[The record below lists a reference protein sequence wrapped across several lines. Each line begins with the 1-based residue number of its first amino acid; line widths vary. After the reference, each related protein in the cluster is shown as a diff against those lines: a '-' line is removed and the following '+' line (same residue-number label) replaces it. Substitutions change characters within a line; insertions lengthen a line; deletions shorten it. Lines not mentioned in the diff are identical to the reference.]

1 MRFPIQKLLVFCIPL
16 ILVLPTQAEAAL
28 TYVGGVSGSGTGAT
42 YNISLTSLTGGSG
55 STALEGDIV
64 VVITGWAS
72 TANGNPGVT
81 TAGYTEEPG
90 STDLYSNDT
99 RDANVSANWKI
110 MGSTPDTSV
119 TVSGF
124 NNAANGGGTV
134 VQVWRGVDQTT
145 PMDATVTT
153 TSASNQSASSP
164 DSPSIT
170 PVTSGAYVISAGLGT
185 DDTTPLT
192 KTAPSG
198 YSNAVAVTGT
208 GSTMSVTV
216 GIASK
221 AWSSGAENPA
231 AWTGGETSTS
241 DSWAAFTIALRP
253 AFAPTVTTQAESSVT
268 QTTVT
273 VNGNITSTKGISPT
287 IRGFA
292 WGTNANLSGGDT
304 ATTTE
309 NGTFSAGAFTGSL
322 SSLTCNTTYYSRPYA
337 TNSIGTGLGTIDS
350 FTTSSCV
357 STPTVTTNFAGSI
370 NFNSANL
377 VGSITAT
384 GGADATQNGFAYGTD
399 STLATVIATTT
410 LGGFTGTGAFNGGI
424 GGLSN
429 DITYYFRAYATN
441 TGGTGYGSIISF
453 VTGNSTPSRKI
464 RLLEGFSIKFFN
476 GKIVLFGN

>member
-1 MRFPIQKLLVFCIPL
+1 MLSPSN
-16 ILVLPTQAEAAL
+16 AEAAL
-28 TYVGGVSGSGTGAT
+28 TYVGGASNSGTGST
-42 YNISLTSLTGGSG
+42 YSVSLTSLTGGSG
-55 STALEGDIV
+55 SSAQAGDIV
-64 VVITGWAS
+64 IVITGWAS

-81 TAGYTEEPG
+81 TTGYTEEPS

-145 PMDATVTT
+145 PMDTTVTT

-164 DSPSIT
+164 NSPSIT
-170 PVTSGAYVISAGLGT
+170 PVTTGAYVLSGGLGT

-192 KTAPSG
+192 KTAPTG
-198 YSNAVAVTGT
+198 YTNAVTVTGT

-221 AWSSGAENPA
+221 AWTSGAENPA

-241 DSWAAFTIALRP
+241 DSWGAFSIALRP

-268 QTTVT
+268 QTSATT
-273 VNGNITSTKGISPT
+273 NGNITSTGGISPT
-287 IRGFA
+287 VRGFA
-292 WGTNANLSGGDT
+292 WGTNSTLTGGDT

-309 NGTFSAGAFTGSL
+309 NGTFSTGAFTGSL
-322 SSLTCNTTYYSRPYA
+322 SSLTCNTTYYARPYA

-357 STPTVTTNFAGSI
+357 SAPTVTTSFASAQAAT
-370 NFNSANL
+370 ANL
-377 VGSITAT
+377 VGTITAT
-384 GGADATQNGFAYGTD
+384 GGENATQNGFAYGTN
-399 STLATVIATTT
+399 STLSTVIATTT
-410 LGGFTGTGAFNGGI
+410 LGGFTGTGAFNEVVA
-424 GGLSN
+424 GLSA
-429 DITYYFRAYATN
+429 DTTYYFRAYATN
-441 TGGTGYGSIISF
+441 SGGTGYGTISSF
-453 VTGNSTPSRKI
+453 VTGNTTPARKM
-464 RLLEGFSIKFFN
+464 RLFEGFTIKLFE
-476 GKIVLFGN
+476 GRLVLFGS